1 MSMTMDEVN
10 AQLISIARRHAD
22 GELDRPGFRQQRRSL
37 ICEFMGLPVP
47 AVPPEHDAPGPS
59 EDDTMPGG
67 TAVHVPLET
76 SRNAA
81 LDPAALRDHKPAAE
95 AASAPAPVTDEAPA
109 PAVAADDK
117 RKTVIFAV
125 TILLFLLAFAGL
137 AGLAWFILR

>member
-1 MSMTMDEVN
+1 MTMDQVN

-37 ICEFMGLPVP
+37 ICQAMGLPEP
-47 AVPPEHDAPGPS
+47 QLPPEHDAAGPS

-81 LDPAALRDHKPAAE
+81 LDPAAVRNHK
-95 AASAPAPVTDEAPA
+95 PA
-109 PAVAADDK
+109 PAVAEPVADDAAAAAPAAAADK
-117 RKTVIFAV
+117 RKTAIFAV
-125 TILLFLLAFAGL
+125 TIVLFLLAFAGL